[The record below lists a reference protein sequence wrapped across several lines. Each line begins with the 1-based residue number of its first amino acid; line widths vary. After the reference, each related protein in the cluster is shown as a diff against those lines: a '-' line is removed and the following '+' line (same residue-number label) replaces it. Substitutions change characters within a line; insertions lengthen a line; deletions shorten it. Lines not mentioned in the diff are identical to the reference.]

1 MQNNRTP
8 LFWASARGHT
18 KIVEIL
24 LKGGADFIS
33 RRKVSFVLMLAT
45 VDRNWDNYTVCYYCI
60 SQPH

>member
-33 RRKVSFVLMLAT
+33 RRKVSFVLSD
-45 VDRNWDNYTVCYYCI
+45 VSY
-60 SQPH
+60 SG